1 MEKNIISTTEL
12 QAIPL
17 IWILDEEENPG
28 RQAEEDHA
36 VWVPDKEEYPAAE
49 DEDPDFEV
57 KEKIYQEV
65 LTDPLE
71 CLDENL
77 EDPRR
82 PANFSVQDADPFDYL
97 QIIWDDEDTN
107 NEPSWNQLLDIE
119 ENGYWNEED
128 EASWNQLLDIEE
140 NGYWNE
146 EDEDDELLFGAGYVT
161 PPVEVSSAAD
171 SESDELS
178 TLDGTTSEEDDVA
191 AHRGRVLQ
199 LILEWMP
206 WIYSQKIEEEII
218 YLRNCNGEVIWNHSR
233 LLVFKLLCYEELM
246 DLREQILEG
255 SIVIPISK
263 EKK

>member
-1 MEKNIISTTEL
+1 MEKNSISTTEL

-28 RQAEEDHA
+28 LQAEEDHA

-107 NEPSWNQLLDIE
+107 NEP
-119 ENGYWNEED
+119 
-128 EASWNQLLDIEE
+128 SWNQLLDIEE

-255 SIVIPISK
+255 SIVFPISK